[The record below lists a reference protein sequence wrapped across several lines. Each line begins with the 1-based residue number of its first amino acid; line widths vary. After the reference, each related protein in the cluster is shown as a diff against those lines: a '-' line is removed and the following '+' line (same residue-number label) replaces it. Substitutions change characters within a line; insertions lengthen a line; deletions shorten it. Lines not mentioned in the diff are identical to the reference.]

1 MISAVSVSALPLSG
15 VLSST
20 ALLIWAA
27 FGLVGMIGG
36 LVTVRVARH
45 RSQPATAATES
56 PAPTKERLDTAA
68 QPAASQDTVPA
79 AQVTPDAAEDQT
91 QASRERSDLLLT
103 P

>member
-15 VLSST
+15 VLAST
-20 ALLIWAA
+20 AMLIWAA

-45 RSQPATAATES
+45 RSQSAAATVES
-56 PAPTKERLDTAA
+56 PAPNKEPRDAAA
-68 QPAASQDTVPA
+68 QPTALQDTVPA
-79 AQVTPDAAEDQT
+79 ALVAPDAAEDHA
-91 QASRERSDLLLT
+91 QATRERSDLLLT